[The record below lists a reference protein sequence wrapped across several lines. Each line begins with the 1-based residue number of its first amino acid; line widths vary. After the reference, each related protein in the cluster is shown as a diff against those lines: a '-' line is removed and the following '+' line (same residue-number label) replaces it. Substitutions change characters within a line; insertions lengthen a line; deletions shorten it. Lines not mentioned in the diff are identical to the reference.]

1 MPQRGSRPQDLDDA
15 DYQRLLQ
22 FRIGLRRFLHWSE
35 VQVAA
40 AGLTPAKHQLL
51 LAIRGHAD
59 PRGPTILDVAGYLLL
74 RHHSAVGLVDRA
86 ADAGLVVRRPDED
99 DRRAVRLRLTR
110 RGARL
115 LRELTASHL
124 EELSRLGLQGGTIWE
139 GLEE

>member
-1 MPQRGSRPQDLDDA
+1 MPQRGSRPQELSDA

-22 FRIGLRRFLHWSE
+22 FRIGLRRFLHWSKA
-35 VQVAA
+35 QVTA